1 MKKVIVAGS
10 SGMVGQLIL
19 QLCLNEK
26 SIGEVISLVRKP
38 LPLSH
43 AKLREIV
50 VEDFLHYTPH
60 EEQFKG
66 VDAVYYCV
74 GVYTGAVPRD
84 LFRMITVD
92 YPMALAQAIKKHSPK
107 SAFVLLSG
115 QGADRQEKSRMMF
128 AKDKGEVENKLEA
141 LLGPLFFTCRPGYIY
156 PVQKRKEPN
165 FSYVLSRKL
174 YPVLKLLG
182 KKLSITSE
190 ELVLAMF
197 LIGLKKP
204 QKTLFENDELR
215 EYLTVV

>member
-26 SIGEVISLVRKP
+26 SIEVISLVRQP
-38 LPLSH
+38 LNLSH
-43 AKLREIV
+43 VKLREIV
-50 VEDFLHYTPH
+50 VD

-66 VDAVYYCV
+66 VDVVYYCV

-84 LFRMITVD
+84 LFRMVTVD
-92 YPMALAQAIKKHSPK
+92 YPMALAQTIKKHAPK

-141 LLGPLFFTCRPGYIY
+141 LLGPLFFACRPGYIY

-190 ELVLAMF
+190 ELALAMF